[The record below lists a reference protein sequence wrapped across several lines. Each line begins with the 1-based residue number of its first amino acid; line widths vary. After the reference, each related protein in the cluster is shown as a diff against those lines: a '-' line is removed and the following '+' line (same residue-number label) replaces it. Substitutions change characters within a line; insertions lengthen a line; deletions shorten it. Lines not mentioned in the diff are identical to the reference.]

1 MSLKS
6 NVYLAHHKVFFDFGF
21 EAAIS
26 GIRGDGKQ
34 LTSITVLY
42 ITVLYTY
49 LLFWAADGALEET
62 PKPAGKESV

>member
-1 MSLKS
+1 M
-6 NVYLAHHKVFFDFGF
+6 FFDFGF